1 MKVSLLWSWFCLNS
15 AREIE
20 NRNMDKSE
28 ERSIQ
33 NMAPW
38 MQSSIGIV
46 QMKYVAVTVLL
57 VSDSLPEAEDPWR
70 VFPTISLS
78 DTQNCDWNWQN
89 SPEGNLFIF
98 GIIRLVLCVMWHRV
112 VLWAFSDDSEEP
124 CSSILRKEGV
134 ILCEHKNC
142 VNGGRVQLK
151 RDGTRWRKEGKWRGN
166 WRMEWVASTL
176 PYHGTW
182 CIQHYYRWCAH
193 LGCR

>member
-1 MKVSLLWSWFCLNS
+1 MKVISLWSSFCLNL

-28 ERSIQ
+28 EGFVQ

-78 DTQNCDWNWQN
+78 DTQNCNRSRQH
-89 SPEGNLFIF
+89 SPEWSWFIF
-98 GIIRLVLCVMWHRV
+98 GIIRLVFCVMWQRV
-112 VLWAFSDDSEEP
+112 VLWPFSDDPEEP
-124 CSSILRKEGV
+124 CSSLLRIVGV
-134 ILCEHKNC
+134 ILCEHKKC
-142 VNGGRVQLK
+142 VSGGK
-151 RDGTRWRKEGKWRGN
+151 RSDC
-166 WRMEWVASTL
+166 V
-176 PYHGTW
+176 
-182 CIQHYYRWCAH
+182 
-193 LGCR
+193 